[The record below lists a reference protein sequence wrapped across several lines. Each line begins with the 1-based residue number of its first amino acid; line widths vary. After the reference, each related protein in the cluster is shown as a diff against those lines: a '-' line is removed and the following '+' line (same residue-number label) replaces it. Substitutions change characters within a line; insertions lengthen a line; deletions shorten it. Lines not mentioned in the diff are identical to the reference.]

1 MAKVTLKVPP
11 FFARVLNPES
21 SDWFVLDRQI
31 GEKTTLCDL
40 LAELAISNI
49 EFRNAVFNPDEGIIN
64 DGINIILNQKL
75 LNSPLEINKKLNDGD
90 VIVIL
95 PSLAGG

>member
-11 FFARVLNPES
+11 FFACVMNPKA

-40 LAELAISNI
+40 LTELALNNV
-49 EFRNAVFNPDEGIIN
+49 EFRNAVFNPDEGIVH
-64 DGINIILNQKL
+64 DGINIVLNQKL
-75 LNSPLEINKKLNDGD
+75 LNSPQEINKKLSDGD

>member
-1 MAKVTLKVPP
+1 MGKVILKIPP
-11 FFARVLNPES
+11 FFAWVMNPKA

-31 GEKTTLCDL
+31 GEKTTVGDL
-40 LAELAISNI
+40 LTGLASSNPD
-49 EFRNAVFNPDEGIIN
+49 FRNAVFNPAEGTLH
-64 DGINIILNQKL
+64 DGINIVLNQKL
-75 LNSPLEINKKLNDGD
+75 LNSPLEINKKLSDGD